1 MAQHAAVMGAPSSR
15 ATASRLAAVM
25 AACALAMAA
34 LLASRA
40 ADWARRD
47 WHALWL
53 QDRVAEWAGAHKPYT
68 EAEWFEAQAEL
79 RRAERIMP
87 NDAGLQDTLGVLHM
101 VRGYQLWSDVTAR
114 TPYLEQA
121 LRHFERSVA
130 LRPHVAQ
137 GWANVALARY
147 LTRRPIE
154 ETAAAW
160 RKAVALGPKEDD
172 VMRLMLNVVLGS
184 WEEAPQEMR
193 EWLTGLREEAASQ
206 IKGDIEQWARYYGV
220 SLPPLTQ

>member
-68 EAEWFEAQAEL
+68 EAEWFDAQAQL

-101 VRGYQLWSDVTAR
+101 VRGYQLWADIPAR
-114 TPYLEQA
+114 TPYLDQA
-121 LRHFERSVA
+121 LRHFERSA
-130 LRPHVAQ
+130 ELRPYVAQ
-137 GWANVALARY
+137 GWANVALGRY
-147 LTRRPIE
+147 LMRRPPE
-154 ETAAAW
+154 EIVAAW
-160 RKAVALGPKEDD
+160 ERAVTLGPMEDD
-172 VMRLMLNVVLGS
+172 VTRLMLNVVLGS
-184 WEEAPQEMR
+184 WDEAPPPMR
-193 EWLTGLREEAASQ
+193 EWLNRLRVQAEQRDE
-206 IKGDIEQWARYYGV
+206 IERWAQYYKV
-220 SLPPLTQ
+220 ALPTPAQ